1 MGFLNAQPA
10 GEDGVLAPRAAAGG
24 YEIENAAQKH
34 ATDGASTND
43 VMRSSGTAD
52 FDDKPTDTEFLQMV
66 REAEAQAN
74 LYIAQVNRK
83 SWARTYRA
91 FHQEHFTGSKY
102 QSKEFDN
109 RSKLFIP
116 KTRAAIRKDLAAVA
130 ASLFGSIDAV
140 NCMAGDESSA
150 EQRASAAVVQEI
162 VNYRTDRSNGKAAIP
177 WFHVAL
183 GARQTSQLTGI
194 CLSKQS
200 WKLELRREGTE
211 DVDVEDEETGD
222 TVKAQRDVWVPDVD
236 RPDCQL
242 IPPENFD
249 IDPAAD
255 WTDPAQDAA
264 YIVIKWPMR
273 IDEIRRKQHDPR
285 MPWKS
290 FPESVLKGGSNSKE
304 MDQQAIR
311 RAREQ
316 GLDRYDESQTGNTFD
331 IIWVY
336 ETFMRTAGE
345 DWTFLSIGHNHML
358 TEPKPVREVYPEQF
372 GRRPLVY
379 GIGSFEAFRLFPMS
393 NAESWQMLQME
404 ANDLR
409 NLTLDAIKQNV
420 MPVTKVVRGR
430 QIDLDQLK
438 RRGQGTAIMVNNK
451 DDVTWEKVP
460 DVSAGTQM
468 MKQQLDVEFDDLA
481 GQQNYGTVQ
490 DNNAL
495 GKTLGGLK
503 LAAGAA
509 NAVQEFDIRVWIE
522 TWCEPVL
529 AQIVKLI
536 QYYESD
542 PIVLGLCGQKAKLMQ
557 KFGVDQIT
565 DDLLENDVTIRVN
578 VGLGAGDPQQ
588 RLAKFQSAVNVALPL
603 LQMDPKFQSGERQIN
618 SDAIM
623 EEVFGGA
630 GYRDGG
636 KRFITDGPAKD
647 NPMAGLEQD
656 EKKASAELKKAQ
668 AKKALIDALSGAAK
682 VGIAIKG
689 LELAEIEAQFHRHE
703 RHVDQVARISQQGTK
718 DADSQIARQNVA
730 KGLAPDGSPIDTPE
744 EEQQV
749 AAIKAEM
756 GAEGG
761 APAPGADPAAP
772 PADAA
777 AADSGGAALD
787 AANARDVPGGDAGHP
802 AAPPTQRRRSIQNI
816 QRGPDGRVSGL
827 EVIDH

>member
-1 MGFLNAQPA
+1 MGFLNSQPA
-10 GEDGVLAPRAAAGG
+10 GEDGVMQPRAAAG
-24 YEIENAAQKH
+24 EIENEAHEQ
-34 ATDGASTND
+34 TMDGAKRNDIVRST
-43 VMRSSGTAD
+43 GTSD
-52 FDDKPTDTEFLQMV
+52 FDEKPTDNEFLQMV
-66 REAEAQAN
+66 REAESQAN
-74 LYIAQVNRK
+74 LYVAQVNRK

-102 QSKEFDN
+102 QSREYDN

-140 NCMAGDESSA
+140 NCMAGDEA
-150 EQRASAAVVQEI
+150 NPFQRASAAVVQEI

-200 WKLELRREGTE
+200 WRLDLRRAGSEE
-211 DVDVEDEETGD
+211 VDVEDEETGD
-222 TVKAQRDVWVPDVD
+222 TIKAQRDVWVPDVD

-264 YIVIKWPMR
+264 YIILKWPMR
-273 IDEIRRKQHDPR
+273 IDEIRRKQYDPR
-285 MPWKS
+285 MPWKEL
-290 FPESVLKGGSNSKE
+290 PESVLKSGSNSKE

-316 GLDRYDESQTGNTFD
+316 GLDRYDESQTGQTFD

-345 DWTFLSIGHNHML
+345 DWTFLSVGHKHML

-460 DVSAGTQM
+460 DVSSGTQM
-468 MKQQLDVEFDDLA
+468 MKQQLDIEFDDLA

-542 PIVLGLCGQKAKLMQ
+542 PIVLGLCGEKAKLFQ
-557 KFGVDQIT
+557 KFGVDEIT
-565 DDLLENDVTIRVN
+565 DELLESDVTIRVN

-588 RLAKFQSAVNVALPL
+588 RLAKFQSAVNVAMPL
-603 LQMDPKFQSGERQIN
+603 LQMDPDFQSGKKKIN
-618 SDAIM
+618 SDEVM
-623 EEVFGGA
+623 QEVFGGA

-636 KRFITDGPAKD
+636 KRFITEGEAKQ
-647 NPMAGLEQD
+647 NPMQGLEQD
-656 EKKASAELKKAQ
+656 KMKSETEKNRAM
-668 AKKALIDALSGAAK
+668 AKKAVIDALANAAK
-682 VGIAIKG
+682 VGLSEQDLNLRKIDG
-689 LELAEIEAQFHRHE
+689 EFQ
-703 RHVDQVARISQQGTK
+703 RHVAHMDQVGRASQQGHD
-718 DADSQIARQNVA
+718 DAERVLARQNVA
-730 KGLAPDGSPIDTPE
+730 KGLAPDGSPIDTPQE
-744 EEQQV
+744 EAEV
-749 AAIKAEM
+749 AQIKAEM
-756 GAEGG
+756 AAENGG
-761 APAPGADPAAP
+761 AAPGADPAA
-772 PADAA
+772 AA
-777 AADSGGAALD
+777 AAPDSGGPALD
-787 AANARDVPGGDAGHP
+787 AANSRDVPGGDAGHQP
-802 AAPPTQRRRSIQNI
+802 APPRRRVIQNI
-816 QRGPDGRVSGL
+816 KRGPDGRVSGL
-827 EVIDH
+827 EVVDH